1 MKLDVYENLLRINA
15 GYDQAI
21 RSLAALRK
29 HGAFHRGALARFASL
44 SKEDR
49 SRYALRRSARPKNNS
64 PFQRVPVTS
73 RAMALKD
80 RYRRVSNSKPSSSTV
95 TTIR

>member
-29 HGAFHRGALARFASL
+29 HGAFHRGALARFAAL
-44 SKEDR
+44 SKETR
-49 SRYALRRSARPKNNS
+49 AAATSYIVSVIEAAETNEAGRRFRERKT
-64 PFQRVPVTS
+64 QE
-73 RAMALKD
+73 RAD
-80 RYRRVSNSKPSSSTV
+80 EQGTEP
-95 TTIR
+95 